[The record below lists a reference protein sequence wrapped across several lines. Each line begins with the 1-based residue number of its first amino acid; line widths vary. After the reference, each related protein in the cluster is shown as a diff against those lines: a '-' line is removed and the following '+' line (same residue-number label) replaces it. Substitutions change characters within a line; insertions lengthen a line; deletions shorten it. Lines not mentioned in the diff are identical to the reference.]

1 MRTVNVRRVSWG
13 SPMAR
18 NRQKSKGR
26 SESGSFCALPHSI
39 LESREYA
46 ALSGKTVKLLLDIFS
61 QFRGAN
67 NGDLGA
73 NWKEMSK
80 RGWKS
85 RDTLTRALGELTESG
100 FILKTRQGGRRK
112 CSLYA
117 VTWLAINE
125 CGGKLD
131 MAPTRVA
138 TNTWRTAN
146 AASPNAQR
154 DRQCSRAA

>member
-1 MRTVNVRRVSWG
+1 MPHSRIK
-13 SPMAR
+13 
-18 NRQKSKGR
+18 QKSR
-26 SESGSFCALPHSI
+26 RESGSFCALPHSI
-39 LESREYA
+39 LESPEYA
-46 ALSGKTVKLLLDIFS
+46 TLSAKAVKCLLDIFG
-61 QFRGAN
+61 QFRGSN

-138 TNTWRTAN
+138 TNTWRTAK
-146 AASPNAQR
+146 AASPTAQR

>member
-1 MRTVNVRRVSWG
+1 
-13 SPMAR
+13 MAR

-39 LESREYA
+39 LGSREYA
-46 ALSGKTVKLLLDIFS
+46 TLSAKAVKCLLDIFS
-61 QFRGAN
+61 QFRGSN
-67 NGDLGA
+67 NGDMGA

-85 RDTLTRALGELTESG
+85 RDTLDRALLELIEAG

-117 VTWLAINE
+117 VTWLAIDE

-131 MAPTRVA
+131 VPPTRVA
-138 TNTWRTAN
+138 PNMWRTAK
-146 AASPNAQR
+146 AASPIAQL
-154 DRQCSRAA
+154 DRQCSRVA

>member
-1 MRTVNVRRVSWG
+1 
-13 SPMAR
+13 MAR

-26 SESGSFCALPHSI
+26 RESGSFCALPHSI
-39 LESREYA
+39 LESPEYA
-46 ALSGKTVKLLLDIFS
+46 TLSAKAVKCLLDIFG

-73 NWKEMSK
+73 NWKEMKK

-85 RDTLTRALGELTESG
+85 RDTLAHALLELTASG

-131 MAPTRVA
+131 MAPTHVA
-138 TNTWRTAN
+138 TNTWRTAKAN
-146 AASPNAQR
+146 SPSAR